1 MCWRSVPATN
11 NLLEKNVTL
20 EEYFVG
26 EPRGAKTEMAQY
38 LGISDV
44 WLSMLIR
51 GKRRASASLCKKIE
65 KATQGLVKRKELRPD
80 IFA

>member
-1 MCWRSVPATN
+1 
-11 NLLEKNVTL
+11 LEKNVTL

-26 EPRGAKTEMAQY
+26 EPRGAKVEMAQY